1 MAAAARYPT
10 EPLKLWRKAKALREQ
25 YYRNYAR
32 ARENGGIRWGAAG
45 WSFDAIPTAFGD
57 DVYPLTGEP
66 YGAAVAHERKF
77 AKECLEKAESIG
89 FARDLC
95 AYMRIYWGSVH
106 LNKYLFGGP
115 FPKPDFNFQTQ
126 ICCSHAKWYQHASA
140 FEGVPDFY
148 VDVSVGA
155 YRDIDQA
162 KLDYVVAQL
171 HDSIAFVEGVTGRRC
186 DDERLI
192 RAVQNEMRATSLWAE
207 ICTLNKAVP
216 APLDE
221 KSMYSLYVLAV
232 LHKSSQWC
240 ADFYQEVLDEVKDRV
255 ARGIAAVGNERCRI
269 MSDTQPPWAFL
280 NMFRYLEEYG
290 AVSIG
295 SLYTFGLEGTWETRA
310 DGSWAPR
317 TTPMQKGV
325 AITSRDQALRLYAD
339 WNLAKPLWQHFFDP
353 SIKTDLMKTIVR
365 DWGVDGVMIHMN
377 RGCEGLSIGIMEN
390 RLGLAAAGIPVM
402 TYEGNMGDEREFDE
416 SRALDRVDSFMETLN
431 LKRDFVAA

>member
-280 NMFRYLEEYG
+280 KIFRHLEEYG

-295 SLYTFGLEGTWETRA
+295 SLYTFGLEGTWEVLPN
-310 DGSWAPR
+310 GVWGPR
-317 TTPMQKGV
+317 RTPVQLGI

-339 WNLAKPLWQHFFDP
+339 WNLSKPLWQHFFDP
-353 SIKTDLMKTIVR
+353 SIKTELMKTIVR
-365 DWGVDGVMIHMN
+365 DWAVDGVMIHMN
-377 RGCEGLSIGIMEN
+377 RGCEGLSLGIMEN

-402 TYEGNMGDEREFDE
+402 TYEGNMGDEREFDQGRAQ
-416 SRALDRVDSFMETLN
+416 SRIDSFMETLN

>member
-1 MAAAARYPT
+1 MAKYPT
-10 EPLKLWRKAKALREQ
+10 EPLKFWKKAKQLRDQ
-25 YYRNYAR
+25 YYLNYAR
-32 ARENGGIRWGAAG
+32 AHENGGIRWGAAG

-66 YGAAVAHERKF
+66 YAAAIAHDRKF
-77 AKECLEKAESIG
+77 AKECLEKAESMG

-95 AYMRIYWGSVH
+95 AYMRIYWGSMH
-106 LNKYLFGGP
+106 LNKYLMGGE

-126 ICCSHAKWYQHASA
+126 ICCSHAKWYQHASS
-140 FEGVPDFY
+140 FEKVPDFY

-155 YRDIDQA
+155 Y
-162 KLDYVVAQL
+162 KNLDEDRLNYVVAQL
-171 HDSIAFVEGVTGRRC
+171 HDSIAFVEQATGRKC
-186 DDERLI
+186 DDELLI

-255 ARGIAAVGNERCRI
+255 ARGIAAVPNERCRI

-280 NMFRYLEEYG
+280 KIFRYLEEFG

-295 SLYTFGLEGTWETRA
+295 SLYTFGLEGTWETLA
-310 DGSWAPR
+310 DGSWVPR
-317 TTPMQKGV
+317 RTPQQLGI

-339 WNLAKPLWQHFFDP
+339 WNLSKPLWQHFFDP
-353 SIKTDLMKTIVR
+353 SLKTEMMKTIVR
-365 DWGVDGVMIHMN
+365 DWKVDGVMIHMN
-377 RGCEGLSIGIMEN
+377 RGCEGLSLGIMEN

-416 SRALDRVDSFMETLN
+416 GRAQNRVDSFMETLN
-431 LKRDFVAA
+431 LKRDFINA